1 MVSTDLITSVVIRGE
16 SLRMRVPGEI
26 SLVAINPFPLP
37 GIVSN
42 FHSVSSEL
50 EESMPLDVVL
60 AGELEGEV
68 VLGAIWNWIK
78 GV

>member
-1 MVSTDLITSVVIRGE
+1 LITSVVIRGE

-26 SLVAINPFPLP
+26 SLVAINPFPFP

-50 EESMPLDVVL
+50 EESKPLDVVL